1 MQKMTVTVDGKKVEM
16 PLGATILEAAN
27 AAGARVPTLCHDNKL
42 HPFGACRV
50 CLVEVEGT
58 PRKFT
63 PSCTTPATDGMV
75 VRTST
80 PSLIEARRMV
90 LELLLIKHPL
100 DCPVCDKAGE
110 CQLQD
115 LVHEYGLGQSRFDAE
130 KGYLPPDYES
140 AIIERN
146 ISRCILCGKCVRIC
160 DEQNG
165 VGEWAFTRRGTRA
178 RISTDFDRP
187 LDCEFCGE
195 CTEICPVGA
204 LTTRQFKYKARSW
217 NLEGTTSVCNYCG
230 CGCGISYETRD
241 GKIMRVG
248 PARNNY
254 LCTKG
259 RFGWDAIHHADRLT
273 TPKMRVGGELVDC
286 TWDEAL
292 SVIATNLKVIRDKHG
307 AEKIGGLGSVRTS
320 NEDSYVFQKF
330 LRTVVGTNN
339 VDMLARLKVPK
350 GLNATFFS
358 GELSRMAEHDVILV
372 LDKNVGEINPL
383 TGIEIVR
390 AVKKKERKLILVND
404 EFNKFNKIATVVMPA
419 STDQALEDLRAAFSS
434 PAGRSTAKQ
443 IVMPLS
449 ADQAHEEPGGT
460 ISSSAGSGAAQQ
472 AAEILMNAKSVAVI
486 VPAQLSGKSFAAIR
500 ELGGQLKNVT
510 YYPLVRR
517 SNFQG
522 SLDMGVVPAY
532 YPGYRKIDTES
543 TAALVGLWNAIL
555 PEKAGMNAVEMIN
568 AIKTGNLASLYIMGD
583 DPAGSDPGLKQTL
596 QKLEFLVVQDIF
608 MTETAKLAHVVLPA
622 ASSAE
627 KAGTFT
633 NLERRLQQLNKAE
646 EPVGES
652 RPDWEIIQDIAK
664 RMGGPMNYGSVRD
677 ILGEIRNVVPQYRD
691 LAVGTCWPL
700 EKSPL
705 AGTDDDLALAS
716 DTIMK
721 EEVITAERLL
731 FSSGMTI
738 TRSKEIGTIQHIKIE
753 V

>member
-1 MQKMTVTVDGKKVEM
+1 MQKITVTVDGKKVEV

-27 AAGARVPTLCHDNKL
+27 AAGSRVPTLCHDNKL
-42 HPFGACRV
+42 HPFGACRI

-63 PSCTTPATDGMV
+63 PSCTTPATDNMV
-75 VRTST
+75 VKTSS

-110 CQLQD
+110 CSLQD
-115 LVHEYGLGQSRFDAE
+115 LVHEYGLAPSRFDAE

-140 AIIERN
+140 SIIERN

-160 DEQNG
+160 DEQNA

-195 CTEICPVGA
+195 CVEICPVGA

-217 NLEGTTSVCNYCG
+217 NLEATSSVCNYCG
-230 CGCGISYETRD
+230 CGCNVSYETRD

-248 PARNNY
+248 PAKNNY

-259 RFGWDAIHHADRLT
+259 RFGWDATHHADRLT

-286 TWDEAL
+286 TWEEAL
-292 SVIATNLKVIRDKHG
+292 SVIATNLNVIKGKSG
-307 AEKIGGLGSVRTS
+307 ADSIGGLGSVRTT

-330 LRTVVGTNN
+330 LRTVVGTGN
-339 VDMLARLKVPK
+339 VDMLARLKTPK
-350 GLNATFFS
+350 GLNTAFFS
-358 GELSRMAEHDVILV
+358 GELNRIIEHEVILV
-372 LDKNVGEINPL
+372 LDRNVGEINPL

-390 AVKKKERKLILVND
+390 AVNKKDRKLIIVND
-404 EFNKFNKIATVVMPA
+404 EYNKFNKIATVVLPM
-419 STDQALEDLRAAFSS
+419 STDKALDELLSAIST
-434 PAGRSTAKQ
+434 PAGN
-443 IVMPLS
+443 
-449 ADQAHEEPGGT
+449 E
-460 ISSSAGSGAAQQ
+460 AGKAAG
-472 AAEILMNAKSVAVI
+472 LLRGAKSVAVI
-486 VPAQLSGKSFAAIR
+486 VPAQLSDKDFLRIRDLAGK
-500 ELGGQLKNVT
+500 LQNVT
-510 YYPLVRR
+510 FYPLVRR
-517 SNFQG
+517 SNYQG
-522 SLDMGVVPAY
+522 SLDMGIVSGY
-532 YPGYRKIDTES
+532 LPGYRKTEK
-543 TAALVGLWNAIL
+543 
-555 PEKAGMNAVEMIN
+555 PGMNAVEMLG
-568 AIKTGNLASLYIMGD
+568 AIKTGKIASLYIMGD
-583 DPAGSDPGLKQTL
+583 DPVGSDPGLKQPL
-596 QKLEFLVVQDIF
+596 ERLEFLVVQDIF

-627 KAGTFT
+627 KSGTFT
-633 NLERRLQQLNKAE
+633 NVERRLQQLNKAE

-652 RPDWEIIQDIAK
+652 RLDWEIIQDVAN
-664 RMGGPMNYGSVRD
+664 RMGGSLNYGSDRD
-677 ILGEIRNVVPQYRD
+677 ILKEIRSVVPSYAN
-691 LAVGTCWPL
+691 LAVGACWAR

-705 AGTDDDLALAS
+705 AGSSEDLSLAS

-721 EEVITAERLL
+721 QEVITAERLL
-731 FSSGMTI
+731 FSSGVSI
-738 TRSKEIGTIQHIKIE
+738 TRSHEIGTIRHYKIE

>member
-1 MQKMTVTVDGKKVEM
+1 MPNMTVTVDGKKVEV
-16 PLGATILEAAN
+16 PAGATILEAAR
-27 AAGARVPTLCHDNKL
+27 AAGSRVPTLCHDNKL
-42 HPFGACRV
+42 HPFGACRI

-63 PSCTTPATDGMV
+63 PSCTTPATDNMV
-75 VRTST
+75 IRTTSPALT
-80 PSLIEARRMV
+80 GARRMV

-115 LVHEYGLGQSRFDAE
+115 LVHEYGLGPSRFDPE

-140 AIIERN
+140 AIVERN

-160 DEQNG
+160 DEQNA

-195 CTEICPVGA
+195 CVEICPVGA

-217 NLEGTTSVCNYCG
+217 NLEGTKSVCNYCG
-230 CGCGISYETRD
+230 CGCGITYETRD

-248 PARNNY
+248 PAQENY
-254 LCTKG
+254 LCAKG
-259 RFGWDAIHHADRLT
+259 RFGWDAVHSDERLT
-273 TPKMRVGGELVDC
+273 TPKMRVNGKLVDC

-292 SVIATNLKVIRDKHG
+292 SVVATNFKVIKNKVGPER
-307 AEKIGGLGSVRTS
+307 IGGLGSVRTT

-330 LRTVVGTNN
+330 MRSVIGTNN

-350 GLNATFFS
+350 GLDAAFFT
-358 GELSRMAEHDVILV
+358 GELNKMGGHEVILV

-390 AVKKKERKLILVND
+390 AVNRKERKVILVND
-404 EFNKFNKIATVVMPA
+404 EFNKFNKIASLVITA
-419 STDQALEDLRAAFSS
+419 SQETAIEGLAKAL
-434 PAGRSTAKQ
+434 
-443 IVMPLS
+443 
-449 ADQAHEEPGGT
+449 
-460 ISSSAGSGAAQQ
+460 SSAKGSVEILQ
-472 AAEILMNAKSVAVI
+472 AAEILKAAKSVAII
-486 VPAQLSGKSFAAIR
+486 VPARITDKEFVQIKELAGK
-500 ELGGQLKNVT
+500 LKNVT

-522 SLDMGVVPAY
+522 SLDMGVHPVY
-532 YPGYRKIDTES
+532 YPGYQTVDSNTTTS
-543 TAALVGLWNAIL
+543 FAGAWNAIL
-555 PEKAGMNAVEMIN
+555 SDSPGMNAVEMID
-568 AIKTGNLASLYIMGD
+568 AINSGKTSALYILGD
-583 DPAGSDPGLKQTL
+583 DPVGSDPNLREIL
-596 QKLEFLVVQDIF
+596 ARLEFLVVQDIF
-608 MTETAKLAHVVLPA
+608 MTETAKIADVVLPA
-622 ASSAE
+622 AASAE

-652 RPDWEIIQDIAK
+652 RLDWEIIQDIAK
-664 RMGGPMNYGSVRD
+664 KMGGSMHYGSARD
-677 ILGEIRNVVPQYRD
+677 ILAEIRSVVPMYAD
-691 LAVGTCWPL
+691 LAFGKCWL
-700 EKSPL
+700 REKSPL
-705 AGTDDDLALAS
+705 INTDVDLSLRS
-716 DTIMK
+716 DTIMNK
-721 EEVITAERLL
+721 EVITAERLL
-731 FSSGMTI
+731 FSSGVSI
-738 TRSKEIGTIQHIKIE
+738 TRSKEIGTIRHVKIE

>member
-1 MQKMTVTVDGKKVEM
+1 MQKMTVTVDGKKVEV
-16 PLGATILEAAN
+16 PLGATILDAAK
-27 AAGARVPTLCHDNKL
+27 AAGSRVPTLCHDNKL

-63 PSCTTPATDGMV
+63 PSCTTPATDNMV
-75 VRTST
+75 VKTST
-80 PSLIEARRMV
+80 PALIEARRMV

-217 NLEGTTSVCNYCG
+217 NLEATTSVCNYCG

-259 RFGWDAIHHADRLT
+259 RFGWDAVHHTDRLT

-286 TWDEAL
+286 TWEEAL
-292 SVIATNLKVIRDKHG
+292 SIIATNLKVIRDKHG
-307 AEKIGGLGSVRTS
+307 AEKIGGLGSVRTT
-320 NEDSYVFQKF
+320 NEDNYLFQKF
-330 LRTVVGTNN
+330 LRSVVGTNN

-350 GLNATFFS
+350 GLNTTFFS

-390 AVKKKERKLILVND
+390 AVNKKDRKVVLVND
-404 EFNKFNKIATVVMPA
+404 EFNKFNKIATVVIPT
-419 STDQALEDLRAAFSS
+419 STDRALEELRAVF
-434 PAGRSTAKQ
+434 
-443 IVMPLS
+443 
-449 ADQAHEEPGGT
+449 
-460 ISSSAGSGAAQQ
+460 SSSAGSEAAQQ
-472 AAEILMNAKSVAVI
+472 AVELLKNAKSVAVI
-486 VPAQLSGKSFAAIR
+486 VPARLSDKELADIR

-522 SLDMGVVPAY
+522 SLDMGVVPTY

-555 PEKAGMNAVEMIN
+555 PEKPGMNAVEMIN
-568 AIKTGNLASLYIMGD
+568 AIKTGKLASLYIMGD
-583 DPAGSDPGLKQTL
+583 DPVGSDQTL
-596 QKLEFLVVQDIF
+596 KAAFEKLEFLVVQDIF

-627 KAGTFT
+627 KTGTFT
-633 NLERRLQQLNKAE
+633 NLERRLQQLNRAE

-664 RMGGPMNYGSVRD
+664 RMGGSMNYASVRD
-677 ILGEIRNVVPQYRD
+677 ILKEIRSVVPMYSD
-691 LAVGTCWPL
+691 LALGACWAR

-705 AGTDDDLALAS
+705 ASSVDDLSLTS
-716 DTIMK
+716 DSIMK
-721 EEVITAERLL
+721 QEVITAERLL

>member
-1 MQKMTVTVDGKKVEM
+1 MTVTVDGKKVEVPM
-16 PLGATILEAAN
+16 GATILEAAN
-27 AAGARVPTLCHDNKL
+27 AAGSRVPTLCHDNKL
-42 HPFGACRV
+42 HPFGACRI
-50 CLVEVEGT
+50 CLVEVDGT

-63 PSCTTPATDGMV
+63 PSCTTPATDNMV
-75 VRTST
+75 VRTTS
-80 PSLIEARRMV
+80 PALIEARRMV

-110 CQLQD
+110 CSLQD
-115 LVHEYGLGQSRFDAE
+115 LVHEYGLAPSRFDAE

-140 AIIERN
+140 SIIERN

-217 NLEGTTSVCNYCG
+217 NLEGTASVCNYCG
-230 CGCGISYETRD
+230 CGCGVSYETRD

-259 RFGWDAIHHADRLT
+259 RFGWDAVHHAERLT

-292 SVIATNLKVIRDKHG
+292 SIIATNLKVIRDKHG
-307 AEKIGGLGSVRTS
+307 AGKIGGLGSARTT

-350 GLNATFFS
+350 GLNTTFFS
-358 GELSRMAEHDVILV
+358 GELSRMAEHEVILV

-390 AVKKKERKLILVND
+390 AVNKKERKLILVND
-404 EFNKFNKIATVVMPA
+404 EFNKFNKIATVVLPTSA
-419 STDQALEDLRAAFSS
+419 DRALEELRNAFSS
-434 PAGRSTAKQ
+434 SKGTDAAKQ
-443 IVMPLS
+443 SVEL
-449 ADQAHEEPGGT
+449 
-460 ISSSAGSGAAQQ
+460 
-472 AAEILMNAKSVAVI
+472 LKNAKSIAII
-486 VPAQLSGKSFAAIR
+486 VPAQLSDKELAVIR
-500 ELGGQLKNVT
+500 ELGGMLKNVT
-510 YYPLVRR
+510 WYPLVRR

-522 SLDMGVVPAY
+522 ALDMGMIPGLL
-532 YPGYRKIDTES
+532 PGYQK
-543 TAALVGLWNAIL
+543 A
-555 PEKAGMNAVEMIN
+555 EKPGMNAVEMLN
-568 AIKTGNLASLYIMGD
+568 AIKTGKLASLYIMGD
-583 DPAGSDPGLKQTL
+583 DPVGSDPGLKQAL
-596 QKLEFLVVQDIF
+596 EKLEFLVVQDIF

-622 ASSAE
+622 ASSSE
-627 KAGTFT
+627 KTGTFT
-633 NLERRLQQLNKAE
+633 NLERRLQQLNRAE

-652 RPDWEIIQDIAK
+652 RIDWEIIRDIAR
-664 RMGGPMNYGSVRD
+664 RMGGSMNYASSGD
-677 ILGEIRNVVPQYRD
+677 ILKEIRSVIPAYSD
-691 LAVGTCWPL
+691 LAVGTCWDR

-705 AGTDDDLALAS
+705 AGMADDLSLAS
-716 DTIMK
+716 DSIMRQ
-721 EEVITAERLL
+721 EVITAERLL

-738 TRSKEIGTIQHIKIE
+738 TRSHEIGTIRHYKIE

>member
-1 MQKMTVTVDGKKVEM
+1 MTVTVDGKKVEI
-16 PLGATILEAAN
+16 PHGSTILEAAN
-27 AAGARVPTLCHDNKL
+27 AAGSRVPTLCHDNKL
-42 HPFGACRV
+42 HPYGACRV

-58 PRKFT
+58 PRKYT

-80 PSLIEARRMV
+80 PSLVEARRMV

-100 DCPVCDKAGE
+100 DCPICDKAGE

-130 KGYLPPDYES
+130 KGYLPPDFES
-140 AIIERN
+140 SIIERN

-230 CGCGISYETRD
+230 CGCGVSYETRD
-241 GKIMRVG
+241 GKIMRAG

-254 LCTKG
+254 LCSKG
-259 RFGWDAIHHADRLT
+259 RFGWDAIHHGERLT
-273 TPKMRVGGELVDC
+273 TPKMRVSGELVDC

-292 SVIATNLKVIRDKHG
+292 SVIATNLKVIRDKFG
-307 AEKIGGLGSVRTS
+307 AEKIGGLGSVRTT

-330 LRTVVGTNN
+330 LRAVVGTNN

-350 GLNATFFS
+350 GLNTAFFS
-358 GELSRMAEHDVILV
+358 GELSRMMEHDAILV

-390 AVKKKERKLILVND
+390 AVNKKERKLILVND
-404 EFNKFNKIATVVMPA
+404 EFNKFNKIAAVVMPLGA
-419 STDQALEDLRAAFSS
+419 DRALEELSGAFSSSAAAKQIAMPLSTDQALEE
-434 PAGRSTAKQ
+434 PHGTA
-443 IVMPLS
+443 
-449 ADQAHEEPGGT
+449 
-460 ISSSAGSGAAQQ
+460 SSSAGSGAAQQ
-472 AAEILMNAKSVAVI
+472 AVEILTTAKSVAII
-486 VPAQLSGKSFAAIR
+486 VPATLSDKAFARIK
-500 ELGGQLKNVT
+500 ELGGKLKNVT

-522 SLDMGVVPAY
+522 SLDMGVVPNY
-532 YPGYRKIDTES
+532 FPGYRKIDAES

-555 PEKAGMNAVEMIN
+555 PEKTGMNAVQMID
-568 AIKTGNLASLYIMGD
+568 AIKAGKLASLYIMGD

-622 ASSAE
+622 AGCAE

-652 RPDWEIIQDIAK
+652 RPDWQIIQSIAK
-664 RMGGPMNYGSVRD
+664 RMGGSMNYGSVRD
-677 ILGEIRNVVPQYRD
+677 ILNEIRNVVPQYRD
-691 LAVGTCWPL
+691 LATGTCWQR

-705 AGTDDDLALAS
+705 AGADDDLALTS
-716 DTIMK
+716 DTVMRQ
-721 EEVITAERLL
+721 EVITAERLL

-738 TRSKEIGTIQHIKIE
+738 TRSKEIGTIKHTKIE
-753 V
+753 A

>member
-1 MQKMTVTVDGKKVEM
+1 MQKMTVTVDGKKVEV

-27 AAGARVPTLCHDNKL
+27 AAGSRVPTLCHDNKL
-42 HPFGACRV
+42 HPFGACRI

-75 VRTST
+75 VRTSS

-130 KGYLPPDYES
+130 KGYLPPDFES

-230 CGCGISYETRD
+230 CGCGISYEARD

-254 LCTKG
+254 LCAKG
-259 RFGWDAIHHADRLT
+259 RFGWDAVHHAERLT

-292 SVIATNLKVIRDKHG
+292 SVIATNLKVIRDKSG
-307 AEKIGGLGSVRTS
+307 AEKIGGLGSVRTT
-320 NEDSYVFQKF
+320 NEDNYVFQKF

-339 VDMLARLKVPK
+339 VDTLARLKVPS
-350 GLNATFFS
+350 GLNTTFFS
-358 GELSRMAEHDVILV
+358 GELNRMAEHDVILV

-390 AVKKKERKLILVND
+390 AVNKKERKLILVND

-419 STDQALEDLRAAFSS
+419 STDQALEDLRGAFSS
-434 PAGRSTAKQ
+434 K
-443 IVMPLS
+443 
-449 ADQAHEEPGGT
+449 
-460 ISSSAGSGAAQQ
+460 AGSGAAKQ
-472 AAEILMNAKSVAVI
+472 AVDILTFAKSVAII
-486 VPAQLSGKSFAAIR
+486 VPAQLSDKEFAGIK
-500 ELGGQLKNVT
+500 ELGGQLNNVT

-522 SLDMGVVPAY
+522 SLDMGVMPTY
-532 YPGYRKIDTES
+532 YPGYRKIDAES
-543 TAALVGLWNAIL
+543 TAALAGLWNAIL
-555 PEKAGMNAVEMIN
+555 PEKTGMNAVDMLN

-627 KAGTFT
+627 KTGTFT

-652 RPDWEIIQDIAK
+652 RPDWEIIQNIAK
-664 RMGGPMNYGSVRD
+664 RMGGSMNYGSVRD
-677 ILGEIRNVVPQYRD
+677 ILSEIRHVVPQYRD
-691 LAVGTCWPL
+691 LAAGTCWPR

-705 AGTDDDLALAS
+705 AGTDEDLALAS

-721 EEVITAERLL
+721 QEVITAERLL

-738 TRSKEIGTIQHIKIE
+738 TRSKEIGTIKHIKIE

>member
-1 MQKMTVTVDGKKVEM
+1 MQKISVTVDGKKVEV

-27 AAGARVPTLCHDNKL
+27 AAGSRVPTLCHDNKL
-42 HPFGACRV
+42 HPFGACRI

-63 PSCTTPATDGMV
+63 PSCTTPATDNMV
-75 VRTST
+75 VKTST

-110 CQLQD
+110 CSLQD
-115 LVHEYGLGQSRFDAE
+115 LVHEYGLGTSRFDAE

-160 DEQNG
+160 DEQNA

-195 CTEICPVGA
+195 CVEICPVGA

-217 NLEGTTSVCNYCG
+217 NLEATSSVCNYCG
-230 CGCGISYETRD
+230 CGCNVSYETRD

-248 PARNNY
+248 PAKNNY

-259 RFGWDAIHHADRLT
+259 RFGWDATHHADRLT

-286 TWDEAL
+286 TWEEAL
-292 SVIATNLKVIRDKHG
+292 SVIATNLNVIKGKGG
-307 AEKIGGLGSVRTS
+307 ADSIGGLGSVRTT

-330 LRTVVGTNN
+330 LRSVVGTAN
-339 VDMLARLKVPK
+339 VDMLARLKTPK
-350 GLNATFFS
+350 GLNTSFFS
-358 GELSRMAEHDVILV
+358 GELNRIIEHEVILV
-372 LDKNVGEINPL
+372 LDPNVGEINPL

-390 AVKKKERKLILVND
+390 AVNKKDRKLILVND
-404 EFNKFNKIATVVMPA
+404 DYNKFNKIATVVLPM
-419 STDQALEDLRAAFSS
+419 STDKALDEL
-434 PAGRSTAKQ
+434 
-443 IVMPLS
+443 LS
-449 ADQAHEEPGGT
+449 ALASRVGNEADKAVQLLK
-460 ISSSAGSGAAQQ
+460 GAK
-472 AAEILMNAKSVAVI
+472 NVAVI
-486 VPAQLSGKSFAAIR
+486 VPAQLSDKAHMGIRDLAGK
-500 ELGGQLKNVT
+500 LQNVT
-510 YYPLVRR
+510 FYPLVRR
-517 SNFQG
+517 SNYQG
-522 SLDMGVVPAY
+522 SLDMGIVSGY
-532 YPGYRKIDTES
+532 LPGYRKMDK
-543 TAALVGLWNAIL
+543 
-555 PEKAGMNAVEMIN
+555 PGMNAVEMLD
-568 AIKTGNLASLYIMGD
+568 AAKTGKLVSLYIMGD
-583 DPAGSDPGLKQTL
+583 DPVGSDPGLKQTL
-596 QKLEFLVVQDIF
+596 EKLEFLVVQDIF

-627 KAGTFT
+627 KSGTFT
-633 NLERRLQQLNKAE
+633 NVERRLQQLNKAE

-652 RPDWEIIQDIAK
+652 RLDWEIIQDIAK
-664 RMGGPMNYGSVRD
+664 RMGGSLSYVSDRD
-677 ILGEIRNVVPQYRD
+677 ILKEIRSVVPSYAD
-691 LAVGTCWPL
+691 LAVGACWAR
-700 EKSPL
+700 EKSPI
-705 AGTDDDLALAS
+705 AGSSEDLSLES

-721 EEVITAERLL
+721 QEVITAERLL
-731 FSSGMTI
+731 FSSGVSI
-738 TRSKEIGTIQHIKIE
+738 TRSHEIGTIRHYKIE

>member
-1 MQKMTVTVDGKKVEM
+1 MQKITVTVDGKKVEV

-27 AAGARVPTLCHDNKL
+27 AAGSRVPTLCHDNKL
-42 HPFGACRV
+42 HPFGACRI

-63 PSCTTPATDGMV
+63 PSCTTPATDNMV
-75 VRTST
+75 VKTST

-110 CQLQD
+110 CSLQD
-115 LVHEYGLGQSRFDAE
+115 LVHEYGLGPSRFDAE

-160 DEQNG
+160 DEQNA

-195 CTEICPVGA
+195 CVEICPVGA

-217 NLEGTTSVCNYCG
+217 NLEAASSVCNYCG
-230 CGCGISYETRD
+230 CGCNVSYETRD

-248 PARNNY
+248 PAKNNY

-273 TPKMRVGGELVDC
+273 TPKMRVGGDLVDC
-286 TWDEAL
+286 TWEEAL
-292 SVIATNLKVIRDKHG
+292 SVIATNLNVIKGKSG
-307 AEKIGGLGSVRTS
+307 ADSIGGLGSVRTT

-330 LRTVVGTNN
+330 LRDVVGTGN
-339 VDMLARLKVPK
+339 VDMLARLKTPK
-350 GLNATFFS
+350 GLNTAFFS
-358 GELSRMAEHDVILV
+358 GELNRIIEHEVVLV
-372 LDKNVGEINPL
+372 LDRNVGEINPL

-390 AVKKKERKLILVND
+390 AVNKKDRKLILVND
-404 EFNKFNKIATVVMPA
+404 EYNKFNKIATVVLPM
-419 STDQALEDLRAAFSS
+419 SMDKALDELLSALLA
-434 PAGRSTAKQ
+434 PAGN
-443 IVMPLS
+443 
-449 ADQAHEEPGGT
+449 E
-460 ISSSAGSGAAQQ
+460 AGK
-472 AAEILMNAKSVAVI
+472 AAELLKGAKNVAII
-486 VPAQLSGKSFAAIR
+486 VPAQLSDKDLQRIRDLAGK
-500 ELGGQLKNVT
+500 LQNVT
-510 YYPLVRR
+510 FYPLVRR
-517 SNFQG
+517 SNYQG
-522 SLDMGVVPAY
+522 SLDMGIISGY
-532 YPGYRKIDTES
+532 LPGYRKTEK
-543 TAALVGLWNAIL
+543 
-555 PEKAGMNAVEMIN
+555 PGMNAVEMLN
-568 AIKTGNLASLYIMGD
+568 AIKTGTLASLYIMGD
-583 DPAGSDPGLKQTL
+583 DPVGSDQGLKQTL
-596 QKLEFLVVQDIF
+596 EKLEFLVVQDIF

-627 KAGTFT
+627 KSGTFT
-633 NLERRLQQLNKAE
+633 NVERRLQQLNKAE

-652 RPDWEIIQDIAK
+652 RLDWEIIQEVAN
-664 RMGGPMNYGSVRD
+664 RMGGSLNYGSDRD
-677 ILGEIRNVVPQYRD
+677 ILKEIRSVVPSYAD
-691 LAVGTCWPL
+691 LAVGACWAR

-705 AGTDDDLALAS
+705 AGSSEDLSLAS

-721 EEVITAERLL
+721 QEVITAERLL
-731 FSSGMTI
+731 FSSGVSI
-738 TRSKEIGTIQHIKIE
+738 TRSHEIGTIRHYKIE

>member
-1 MQKMTVTVDGKKVEM
+1 MQKMTVTVDGKKVEV
-16 PLGATILEAAN
+16 PVGSTILEAAN
-27 AAGARVPTLCHDNKL
+27 AAGSRVPTLCHDNKL
-42 HPFGACRV
+42 HPFGACRI

-63 PSCTTPATDGMV
+63 PSCTTPATDNMV
-75 VRTST
+75 VKTST
-80 PSLIEARRMV
+80 PALIEARRMV

-115 LVHEYGLGQSRFDAE
+115 LVHEYGLGQSRFDPE

-140 AIIERN
+140 AVIERN

-254 LCTKG
+254 LCAKG
-259 RFGWDAIHHADRLT
+259 RFGWDAVHHAERLS

-307 AEKIGGLGSVRTS
+307 AESIGGLGSVRTT

-330 LRTVVGTNN
+330 LRAVVGTNN

-350 GLNATFFS
+350 GLDTTFFS
-358 GELSRMAEHDVILV
+358 GQLNRMAEHDVILV
-372 LDKNVGEINPL
+372 LDKHVGEINPL

-390 AVKKKERKLILVND
+390 AVNKKDRKVVLVND
-404 EFNKFNKIATVVMPA
+404 DFNKFNKIAAVVMPTGA
-419 STDQALEDLRAAFSS
+419 EEALEELRGAFSS
-434 PAGRSTAKQ
+434 SEGSDAAKQ
-443 IVMPLS
+443 AVLLLKS
-449 ADQAHEEPGGT
+449 
-460 ISSSAGSGAAQQ
+460 
-472 AAEILMNAKSVAVI
+472 AKSVAVI
-486 VPAQLSGKSFAAIR
+486 VPARLSDKMLSSIR
-500 ELGGQLKNVT
+500 ELGGLLQNVT

-522 SLDMGVVPAY
+522 SLDMGMMPAY
-532 YPGYRKIDTES
+532 YPGYRKIDTDS
-543 TAALVGLWNAIL
+543 TTALAGLWNAIL
-555 PEKAGMNAVEMIN
+555 PEKPGMNAVEMIN
-568 AIKTGNLASLYIMGD
+568 AIKAGKLASLYIMGD
-583 DPAGSDPGLKQTL
+583 DPAGSDQGIKQAIG
-596 QKLEFLVVQDIF
+596 KLEFLVVQDIF

-627 KAGTFT
+627 KTGTFT
-633 NLERRLQQLNKAE
+633 NLERRLQQLNRAE
-646 EPVGES
+646 EPFGES
-652 RPDWEIIQDIAK
+652 RSDWEIVQEIAK
-664 RMGGPMNYGSVRD
+664 RMGASMHYASARD
-677 ILGEIRNVVPQYRD
+677 ILKEIRSVVPMYAD
-691 LAVGTCWPL
+691 LAPGACWAP

-705 AGTDDDLALAS
+705 AGSIDDLSLAS
-716 DTIMK
+716 DSIMNQ
-721 EEVITAERLL
+721 EVITAERLL

-738 TRSKEIGTIQHIKIE
+738 TRSKEIGTIRHIKIE